1 MVPRQILVHPKRPRA
16 NPTTAPVSER
26 PQSRM
31 VAVSLLPP
39 SLSLPSS
46 LSSLLSHSAR
56 VRLVTR
62 EQADIGVPALLLSL
76 HSLPLS
82 SLLSSLPCTVWEGAS
97 PTLLLPEHSS
107 QTVTVLLDLLR
118 WGGTARQLDLPGRE
132 EVLGL
137 ARQLGIKLA
146 LAGQQEEQTDDVGKS
161 PPKVNFARKLEKELG
176 YLLQQKVKGQGE
188 EEGQEGEDGVE
199 SGHGEL
205 SCGECKVSLPS
216 VSLLGYHYSKHF
228 LSLLG
233 RPQFS
238 HMYKDKMCL
247 SCEETF
253 YDRDTLLSHL
263 GVKHQL
269 VNTLLLEKGW
279 RTLQLEKV
287 HKRKHVKT
295 EPGTAVDSSPAQSLD
310 TDPVPASPPS
320 SSPAPFSPVPNLASP
335 TLEKSCVC
343 QLCGKKFPST
353 NKLGQHMC
361 AHYIQELKALASM
374 YSGTTC
380 TPCGTTYSTE
390 NALMLHLGLKHRKI
404 NTLLEA
410 AGKEP
415 LDLKHI
421 RPINNTKDTKEIKET
436 MQFRDA
442 PDEKENKKSG
452 EVKETLP
459 EALAPIET
467 KSVPVALK
475 GKGLQCE
482 MCGKDCKFP
491 VYLAKHYVN
500 DHFLDRLKTEVG
512 EKFEGQQCRDCKKE
526 FTNSK
531 NQALHLGMK
540 HGRLNDFLK
549 EAKLNIVN
557 FKTYDFQKSSRIKTK
572 VAQTTRSLEEETK
585 GETKRPGPFVDETVQ
600 EDTENINDKVEDMVL
615 SSEVTEASDKDNL
628 LKLLLE

>member
-1 MVPRQILVHPKRPRA
+1 M
-16 NPTTAPVSER
+16 
-26 PQSRM
+26 
-31 VAVSLLPP
+31 
-39 SLSLPSS
+39 
-46 LSSLLSHSAR
+46 
-56 VRLVTR
+56 
-62 EQADIGVPALLLSL
+62 
-76 HSLPLS
+76 
-82 SLLSSLPCTVWEGAS
+82 
-97 PTLLLPEHSS
+97 
-107 QTVTVLLDLLR
+107 LLDLLR
-118 WGGTARQLDLPGRE
+118 WGGSARQLDLSGRE

-146 LAGQQEEQTDDVGKS
+146 LGGQQEEQTDDGGKS

-176 YLLQQKVKGQGE
+176 YILQQKVKGQGE
-188 EEGQEGEDGVE
+188 EEGQEGGEGEGGVE

-205 SCGECKVSLPS
+205 SCGECQLTLPS

-228 LSLLG
+228 LPLLG

-287 HKRKHVKT
+287 HKRKKVKT
-295 EPGTAVDSSPAQSLD
+295 EPGTAVDPSPAQSLD
-310 TDPVPASPPS
+310 DVSIPASPPS
-320 SSPAPFSPVPNLASP
+320 PSPAPSVPAPNLASP

-374 YSGTTC
+374 YNGTTC
-380 TPCGTTYSTE
+380 IPCGTTYSTE

-421 RPINNTKDTKEIKET
+421 RPINNTKETKEMKEN
-436 MQFRDA
+436 MESRDT
-442 PDEKENKKSG
+442 PDEKDNKKST
-452 EVKETLP
+452 ETLP
-459 EALAPIET
+459 VTLAPIET
-467 KSVPVALK
+467 KSAPVALK

-572 VAQTTRSLEEETK
+572 VAERTMVMEEETK
-585 GETKRPGPFVDETVQ
+585 GENKRPGPFVDETVQ
-600 EDTENINDKVEDMVL
+600 EDTENVNDKLEDMVL
-615 SSEVTEASDKDNL
+615 PSVVSEASDKDNL